1 MANETSAA
9 RAQTAENVRELMRW
23 AVAARNL
30 PLPEGARRRAA
41 TILSDDIGAIVA
53 GSLEPQVASAR
64 EVFVRTASGTAEAT
78 VFAEGAPRVDRY
90 CAASANG
97 MAITWC
103 ELDEGFRNA
112 SCHAGAYTIPALLA
126 EAEARGRTVDEVLR
140 ALAVA
145 YEVTTRFALAFPF
158 PKFNVHPH
166 AAFATIGAAAAVS
179 LARGHDAKTMQDTV
193 TGAATMTFAGPF
205 DTAVEGSL
213 VRNGWTAAGAWI
225 GLRAA
230 DWAEAGIA
238 GGIDTPYDVFVG
250 AFKTRAVPQA
260 LVEGLG
266 TAWSVASGYHKIYA
280 CCNYAHAAVEATLDL
295 RGRLRGRK
303 VDEIDEIV
311 VEAGPGGLALT
322 TVEPATVLAAKFS
335 LPHAVAATAQLGT
348 AGASA
353 FTFGTLHDEGIAG
366 LRRRVRL
373 APYADVG
380 PPPRDRPARVVW
392 KFRDG
397 EEMSAVC
404 ANPRGGADQPFDE
417 PTLLS
422 KLADNAGAVFPAAP
436 KVLSGVINGER
447 ALLDRP
453 WRELVASLVW
463 GGTRAAASQAVVNP
477 RPADPRSFPSS
488 GR

>member
-1 MANETSAA
+1 MANEKNPA
-9 RAQTAENVRELMRW
+9 RAQTAGNARELIRW
-23 AVAARNL
+23 AVAANTQ
-30 PLPEGARRRAA
+30 PLPETVRRRAA
-41 TILSDDIGAIVA
+41 TILSDDIGAMVA
-53 GSLEPQVASAR
+53 GSLEPQVARAR
-64 EVFVRTASGTAEAT
+64 EGFVRTASGTAEAT
-78 VFAEGAPRVDRY
+78 VFTKGAPRLDRY
-90 CAASANG
+90 SAACANG

-126 EAEARGRTVDEVLR
+126 EAEARGLTVDEVLR
-140 ALAVA
+140 ALALA

-158 PKFNVHPH
+158 PTFTVHPH

-179 LARGHDAKTMQDTV
+179 LVRGHDAKTMQDAV

-238 GGIDTPYDVFVG
+238 GGIDSPYDVFAG
-250 AFKTRAVPQA
+250 GFKTRAIPEA
-260 LVEGLG
+260 LIEGLG
-266 TAWSVASGYHKIYA
+266 TAWSVANGYHKIYA
-280 CCNYAHAAVEATLDL
+280 CCNYAHAAVEATLNL
-295 RGRLRGRK
+295 RGRLKQRK
-303 VDEIDEIV
+303 VEDIEEIV

-322 TVEPATVLAAKFS
+322 TVEPETVLAAKFS
-335 LPHAVAATAQLGT
+335 IPHAVAATTHLGT
-348 AGASA
+348 AGAAA
-353 FTFGTLHDEGIAG
+353 FTFDTLRDESIAA
-366 LRRRVRL
+366 LRRRIRL
-373 APYADVG
+373 APYVEVG
-380 PPPRDRPARVVW
+380 PPPKDRPARVLW

-404 ANPRGGADQPFDE
+404 ENPRGGADQPFDE

-436 KVLSGVINGER
+436 TLLSGIIAGER
-447 ALLDRP
+447 ALLAQS
-453 WRELVASLVW
+453 WKEAVANLVREGA
-463 GGTRAAASQAVVNP
+463 RA
-477 RPADPRSFPSS
+477 
-488 GR
+488 